1 MSERLEPAKIRCLL
15 YKHCPVAPNRL
26 ALFNLGFR
34 PFYLLAALLAALSI
48 PAWVAQWNGVVP
60 QPAAFDGMAWHAH
73 EMVFGFA
80 AAVITGFLFTAA
92 RNWTG
97 LPTPTGGALAALA
110 ALWLAGRLAMLTGP
124 GPVTATLDVVFLP
137 LVALSLWFPLRRS
150 HNRNQFFV
158 GLLLLF
164 AAANLVFHLSSLD
177 VLALPATV
185 PARGALFL
193 VVIIVSIMSGR
204 VTPSFTRNAIPTA
217 RIRYVRGLDPAAIAT
232 LAAALVAQLADAP
245 GWLLAPLAAAAAIL
259 HAARLALWDPLC
271 TLRSP
276 ILWILH
282 LSYAWIPLGLVLLAL
297 SALLDAVPVTL
308 AIHALGTGAVGGS
321 IIGMITRTARGHSGR
336 PLQVGGAETLAY
348 ILVHVAAALRVFG
361 PLALPAFYGA
371 VLVAA
376 AVAWSL
382 AFVLY
387 LIVYLPILSLSRL
400 DGRPG

>member
-1 MSERLEPAKIRCLL
+1 
-15 YKHCPVAPNRL
+15 VASNRF

-34 PFYLLAALLAALSI
+34 PFYLLAALLAALSV
-48 PAWVAQWNGVVP
+48 PTWVGQWHGVVP
-60 QPAAFDGMAWHAH
+60 QTGTFDGTAWHAH

-110 ALWLAGRLAMLTGP
+110 AVWLAGRLAMLSGP
-124 GPVTATLDVVFLP
+124 GPVTAAVDVVFLP
-137 LVALSLWFPLRRS
+137 LVVLSLWLPLRRS
-150 HNRNQFFV
+150 ANRNQFFV

-164 AAANLVFHLSSLD
+164 AAANLLFHLSSLG

-204 VTPSFTRNAIPTA
+204 VTPSFTRNAVPTA
-217 RIRYVRGLDPAAIAT
+217 RIRYVRGLDPAAIAM

-271 TLRSP
+271 TVRSP

-282 LSYAWIPLGLVLLAL
+282 LSYAWIPLGLLLLAL

-308 AIHALGTGAVGGS
+308 AIHAFGTGAVGGS

-348 ILVHVAAALRVFG
+348 ALVQVAALLRVFG
-361 PLALPAFYGA
+361 PLALPAFYGT

-376 AVAWSL
+376 AAAWSL

-387 LIVYLPILSLSRL
+387 LIVYIPILSLPRL